1 MIEKTNLTTLSNI
14 EQLRY
19 SRHTQMPELGIEGQL
34 KLKNAKVLVIG
45 AGGLGCPSLLYL
57 TAAGV
62 GTIGIVDGDT
72 VEESNLQRQILFN
85 TSDIGKS
92 KAQSA
97 ADHLKAQNPHVNI
110 IVHQEY
116 IATSNA
122 ISLISQY
129 DIIADGT
136 DNFATRY
143 LINDA
148 CILANKPNVFASIL
162 KFNGQVSVF
171 NYSEQNRRGVNYRD
185 VFPTPPPADNAP
197 SCTDA
202 GVLGVLPGLIG
213 TIQATEIIKII
224 TGIGKPLAGVLFSL
238 DALTMETTK
247 FKLSL
252 NPDYIPVT
260 ELINYSEFCG
270 GPPSEIKEITAEEFR
285 SIINSDE
292 EIEIIDVREK
302 FEYEIAN
309 FGGKLIPIGELE
321 ERLHE
326 VSKDKKVIVHCKMG
340 GRSKKAIE
348 MMQMHGF
355 NNLINLKGG
364 IITYA
369 NEIDST
375 IPTY

>member
-1 MIEKTNLTTLSNI
+1 
-14 EQLRY
+14 
-19 SRHTQMPELGIEGQL
+19 MPELGIEGQL

-62 GTIGIVDGDT
+62 GTIGIVDGDV
-72 VEESNLQRQILFN
+72 VEESNLQRQVLFN
-85 TSDIGKS
+85 TNDIGKS

-97 ADHLKAQNPHVNI
+97 ANHLKAQNPHVNLV
-110 IVHQEY
+110 VHQEY
-116 IATSNA
+116 ITTSNA

-171 NYSEQNRRGVNYRD
+171 NYSQHHTTRGVNYRD
-185 VFPTPPPADNAP
+185 IFPTPPPAESAP

-213 TIQATEIIKII
+213 TIQATEIIKLI
-224 TGIGKPLAGVLFSL
+224 TGIGTPLTGTLLSF

-247 FKLSL
+247 FKLNL

-260 ELINYSEFCG
+260 ELINYKEFCG
-270 GPPSEIKEITAEEFR
+270 SVKGDINEISAEEFR
-285 SIINSDE
+285 SIINSNE

-321 ERLHE
+321 SRLHE

-340 GRSKKAIE
+340 GRSIKAIE
-348 MMQMHGF
+348 IMRMHGF
-355 NNLINLKGG
+355 KNLINLKGG
-364 IITYA
+364 IIAYA